1 MPNAQSNSLT
11 IAQRIQALALVEHG
25 IAAKMVQAV
34 TGVSTRSISAL
45 KIKARQ
51 RGYDPAVSR
60 VLEVEYIEDA
70 PRSGRPKKVTP
81 EVEQAI
87 LNNVVQDRNSREKSS
102 AMIGFDHKLSST
114 TILRTLKQ
122 NGFRPCKSTKK
133 PGLDSI
139 MKEARLQ
146 FCLRYQHWTIDDW
159 KNVIWTEETSII
171 LGSRRG
177 RRLQWHT
184 SKEMYA
190 KTCIRRRWKGCSE
203 FLFWGCFSYDKKGP
217 FHIWKTETAKEKR
230 EAQIELDKLNETL
243 ESEAKENWEL
253 ETSMRRMKLRN
264 PGSRKPIWKWDK
276 THGKVVRDGKG
287 GVDWYRYQNSS

>member
-1 MPNAQSNSLT
+1 MPNAQSNSLMV
-11 IAQRIQALALVEHG
+11 AQRIQALALVEHG
-25 IAAKMVQAV
+25 IEAKIVQEV

-51 RGYDPAVSR
+51 REFDPVVSR
-60 VLEVEYIEDA
+60 VLKVEYIEDA

-102 AMIGFDHKLSST
+102 AMISFDHKFSST

-146 FCLRYQHWTIDDW
+146 F
-159 KNVIWTEETSII
+159 
-171 LGSRRG
+171 
-177 RRLQWHT
+177 
-184 SKEMYA
+184 
-190 KTCIRRRWKGCSE
+190 
-203 FLFWGCFSYDKKGP
+203 
-217 FHIWKTETAKEKR
+217 
-230 EAQIELDKLNETL
+230 
-243 ESEAKENWEL
+243 
-253 ETSMRRMKLRN
+253 
-264 PGSRKPIWKWDK
+264 
-276 THGKVVRDGKG
+276 
-287 GVDWYRYQNSS
+287 